1 MTRLMQNGAWGRL
14 ESTIHP
20 STPIAWTSF
29 MTGLNPGRHGI
40 YDFIL
45 GRENDYGFTLST
57 AADRAE
63 STLWDY
69 MGGLG
74 KKAIVL
80 NVPYTYPPDKINGIM
95 ISGLDAPMSRREISS
110 PPEIYDE
117 LVKVMGSYIM
127 DWTFPTGWR
136 YDVPLYR
143 EKIFSTLKFRAES
156 GLYLLKK
163 YPWDCFTIV
172 FNPIDHVQHI
182 FWNAGEEGKEIIY
195 ESYRQFDHYVG
206 EFLKAL
212 DSETIIMMMSDH
224 GAGAID
230 RVFYM
235 DAWLQKEGYLR
246 YDDSV
251 LKSRSLFMRLGKK
264 GRTLLRR
271 NIPISVKKSLRYLL
285 PGLREKVESS
295 LATLDVDWSKVTAYS
310 AGYYGNI
317 YINLKGIKPMGTVDP
332 GDYDSVCEEISNK
345 LYSLQDPD
353 TGDKVVEKVYR
364 KNEIYSG
371 PYLKYAPDIVIK
383 WKNYSTYT
391 EKGIEIEDK
400 TCIFGRS
407 AKAESSDFPM
417 TGTHRLDGIFMAS
430 GPGIRKTGE
439 VTNLR
444 IYDLF
449 PTILYYMGLPI
460 PDDREGRVMTEIFD
474 QDLIRQNPPKYTSKK
489 TDNKKERGEPVL
501 TPEQE
506 ESVAERLRSLGYIE

>member
-1 MTRLMQNGAWGRL
+1 M
-14 ESTIHP
+14 
-20 STPIAWTSF
+20 
-29 MTGLNPGRHGI
+29 
-40 YDFIL
+40 
-45 GRENDYGFTLST
+45 
-57 AADRAE
+57 
-63 STLWDY
+63 
-69 MGGLG
+69 
-74 KKAIVL
+74 
-80 NVPYTYPPDKINGIM
+80 
-95 ISGLDAPMSRREISS
+95 
-110 PPEIYDE
+110 
-117 LVKVMGSYIM
+117 
-127 DWTFPTGWR
+127 
-136 YDVPLYR
+136 
-143 EKIFSTLKFRAES
+143 
-156 GLYLLKK
+156 
-163 YPWDCFTIV
+163 
-172 FNPIDHVQHI
+172 
-182 FWNAGEEGKEIIY
+182 
-195 ESYRQFDHYVG
+195 
-206 EFLKAL
+206 
-212 DSETIIMMMSDH
+212 
-224 GAGAID
+224 
-230 RVFYM
+230 
-235 DAWLQKEGYLR
+235 
-246 YDDSV
+246 
-251 LKSRSLFMRLGKK
+251 
-264 GRTLLRR
+264 
-271 NIPISVKKSLRYLL
+271 